1 MKSMA
6 KRMIVAAAAG
16 LSLALAYAD
25 LAFRWD
31 GPLGRVI
38 TPNGD
43 GRNDKAIFCF
53 ENPADSDVS
62 GTIYTMLGSQVA
74 NLQPRQGVPA
84 GSACPAGTSG
94 LPNKVQMV
102 IWDPAAQGQVQSG
115 VYVYQIRSEG
125 KAFSG
130 TIVVV
135 R

>member
-1 MKSMA
+1 MK
-6 KRMIVAAAAG
+6 KIIKVVVVAAAAG
-16 LSLALAYAD
+16 LSLALAYAQ
-25 LAFRWD
+25 LSFRWD

-53 ENPADSDVS
+53 DNPADSDVS
-62 GTIYTMLGSQVA
+62 GSIYTMLGSQVA
-74 NLQPRQGVPA
+74 NLQPRQTAV
-84 GSACPAGTSG
+84 GSSCPAGNAA
-94 LPNKVQMV
+94 LPKPQMMM
-102 IWDPAAQGQVQSG
+102 WDPRSQGQVTSG
-115 VYVYQIRSEG
+115 VYVYQVRSEG